1 MKEVDVVVIGGGVTG
16 TAILSYLSR
25 YNLRCMLVEKAP
37 DIAMGTTKANSAI
50 LHAGFDAPTGSNK
63 ARLNVEGNAL
73 YHELEE
79 ELDLDIKWTGSYV
92 VAKTAEEAAVLETLK
107 ARGEAN
113 GVAGL
118 EIVSGDKLRE
128 AEPNVTKEI
137 KAALFAPTAG
147 ICWPFDI
154 AAAFAENAV
163 ENGAEIVRDCEVI
176 KITPQ
181 ADGGFL
187 VRTMQGELKAKTVV
201 NAAGV
206 YADKV
211 SALAGDDS
219 FTIRPRKGEY
229 ILFDKTAQQSLVKGI
244 IFPVPSA
251 TSKGILVCGTTH
263 GNVFIGPNANDTD
276 SKDDLSVS
284 APGMNEIIAGAKHI
298 VDNLPMGAAITQ
310 FAGLRAVSSTGDFI
324 IGRSEKVKGLYQAA
338 GIQSPG
344 LTSAPAIG
352 KEIAAQ
358 VAEDLGAKAKAEYKK
373 GRPSRPVVRDM
384 TMEEQKK
391 LIQED
396 KRYGL
401 IVCRCETIT
410 EGEICDAIH
419 RPCGARTVDGVKR
432 RTRAGMG
439 RCQGGFCGP
448 RVALIL
454 ARELHLPVTEI
465 RKDGEGS
472 FLYYD
477 KEQEV
482 Y

>member
-92 VAKTAEEAAVLETLK
+92 VARTDEEIAVLEGLK

-113 GVAGL
+113 GVTGL
-118 EIVSGDKLRE
+118 EIVSGEKLRE
-128 AEPNVTKEI
+128 TEPNVTEKI
-137 KAALFAPTAG
+137 RAALFAPTAG
-147 ICWPFDI
+147 ICWTFDV

-181 ADGGFL
+181 AEGGFL

-219 FTIRPRKGEY
+219 FTIRARKGEY
-229 ILFDKTAQQSLVKGI
+229 ILFDKTAQESLVRGLSSRC
-244 IFPVPSA
+244 PPPRARVSSSA
-251 TSKGILVCGTTH
+251 ELPTAMCS
-263 GNVFIGPNANDTD
+263 
-276 SKDDLSVS
+276 S
-284 APGMNEIIAGAKHI
+284 APMPTI
-298 VDNLPMGAAITQ
+298 PT
-310 FAGLRAVSSTGDFI
+310 
-324 IGRSEKVKGLYQAA
+324 VKTTC
-338 GIQSPG
+338 P
-344 LTSAPAIG
+344 
-352 KEIAAQ
+352 
-358 VAEDLGAKAKAEYKK
+358 
-373 GRPSRPVVRDM
+373 
-384 TMEEQKK
+384 
-391 LIQED
+391 
-396 KRYGL
+396 
-401 IVCRCETIT
+401 
-410 EGEICDAIH
+410 
-419 RPCGARTVDGVKR
+419 
-432 RTRAGMG
+432 
-439 RCQGGFCGP
+439 
-448 RVALIL
+448 
-454 ARELHLPVTEI
+454 
-465 RKDGEGS
+465 
-472 FLYYD
+472 
-477 KEQEV
+477 
-482 Y
+482 

>member
-73 YHELEE
+73 YHELEK

-92 VAKTAEEAAVLETLK
+92 VARTDEEIAVLEGLK

-113 GVAGL
+113 GVTGL
-118 EIVSGDKLRE
+118 EIVSGEKLRE
-128 AEPNVTKEI
+128 TEPNITEKI

-147 ICWPFDI
+147 ICWTFDI

-181 ADGGFL
+181 AEGGFL

-219 FTIRPRKGEY
+219 FTIKARKGEY
-229 ILFDKTAQQSLVKGI
+229 VLFDKTAQESLVKGI

-263 GNVFIGPNANDTD
+263 GNVFIGPNANDAD

-284 APGMNEIIAGAKHI
+284 APGMDEIIAGARQI
-298 VDNLPMGAAITQ
+298 VENLPLGAAITQ

-324 IGRSEKVKGLYQAA
+324 IGRSERVKGLYQAA

-352 KEIAAQ
+352 REIAAM
-358 VAEDLGAKAKAEYKK
+358 VAEDLGAKEKAEYKK
-373 GRPSRPVVRDM
+373 GRPPRPVIRDM
-384 TMEEQKK
+384 SMDEQKK
-391 LIQED
+391 LIRED

-410 EGEICDAIH
+410 EGEICNAIH